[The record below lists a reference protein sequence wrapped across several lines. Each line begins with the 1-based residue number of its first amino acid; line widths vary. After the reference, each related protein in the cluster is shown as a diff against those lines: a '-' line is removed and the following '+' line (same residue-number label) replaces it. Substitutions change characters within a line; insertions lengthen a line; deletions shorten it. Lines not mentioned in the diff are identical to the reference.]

1 MQAPSASAGFAFA
14 RKQDNQPKSIGAKKL
29 DFDFDA
35 NNDDFFNSFQ
45 PQPAVQAGSNKLVD
59 VTDQPETKV
68 NDPFEMA
75 GPAKQPGGGLGFDFG
90 SNGPS

>member
-45 PQPAVQAGSNKLVD
+45 PQPAV
-59 VTDQPETKV
+59 
-68 NDPFEMA
+68 
-75 GPAKQPGGGLGFDFG
+75 
-90 SNGPS
+90 